1 MSARKFTLLTKSVD
15 IIFILSCFFSFN
27 LFYNLLFY
35 FRTLSLKA
43 AGTGKWMGITGS
55 KFVSDEDMFDNG
67 TNVEA
72 NKCRCEGVECQP
84 SGTLNVSSCK
94 YGAPAFVSLPHFYLA
109 DKSYRQN
116 ITGMKP
122 NKDDHEFLL
131 ILEPVNN
138 EC

>member
-1 MSARKFTLLTKSVD
+1 MSARKFTSYIITKSVD
-15 IIFILSCFFSFN
+15 IISIFWLIYSIT
-27 LFYNLLFY
+27 LFYL
-35 FRTLSLKA
+35 RTLSLKA
-43 AGTGKWMGITGS
+43 AGTGEWLGLTGS

-84 SGTLNVSSCK
+84 SGTLNVSLCK

-109 DKSYRQN
+109 DESYRQN

-122 NKDDHEFLL
+122 NKEDHQFEL

-138 EC
+138 